1 MRESIGQSEKVTNGI
16 RILVNSFYIPEQ
28 SEPTADVYFFAYRVE
43 IKNESNEQ
51 VQLISRHWLIN
62 DGHGK
67 VQEVRGPG
75 VVGEQPI
82 LLPGERFVYSS
93 FCPLSTPVGSMEGTY
108 QMVTSNRE
116 QFNAAVGLFDLA
128 MPTSVQ

>member
-1 MRESIGQSEKVTNGI
+1 MVTNGI
-16 RILVNSFYIPEQ
+16 RVVVHSFYIPEQ
-28 SEPTADVYFFAYRVE
+28 SEPTSEVYFFAYRVE
-43 IKNESNEQ
+43 IRNESNEQ

-82 LLPGERFVYSS
+82 LHPGEQFVYSS
-93 FCPLSTPVGSMEGTY
+93 FCPLTTPAGSMEGSY
-108 QMVTSNRE
+108 QMVSSNQQ
-116 QFNAAVGLFDLA
+116 QFDAAIGLFDLT